1 MGTKYRIEMTKY
13 PYQGNIDKS
22 YNTNSFIKFIF
33 NLVIL
38 FVLMVFKKYD
48 IVNIAIRTISKKDQR
63 KETERHDNMMC
74 WGRTFYEEI
83 ENIKKNEAIVECF
96 DKINA
101 LNEEVNSLKEKN
113 NE

>member
-48 IVNIAIRTISKKDQR
+48 IVDISIRVISKKDKK
-63 KETERHDNMMC
+63 KETERHDTIMRG
-74 WGRTFYEEI
+74 GRRNKYTIPTTTINADKIKTDLITSISIDNIMNGEEI
-83 ENIKKNEAIVECF
+83 EW
-96 DKINA
+96 
-101 LNEEVNSLKEKN
+101 
-113 NE
+113 